1 MASEIIVNTIKAPTT
16 GANANKVIIPSGVT
30 LDASA
35 GTLRP
40 SAGAV
45 VQVQSFNTTTPTTFS
60 SVAAY
65 TNALSGSITTQ
76 YANSIIVVQ
85 GVVPWYSNNPN
96 GGIWTNSAYVQL
108 QEGSTTVTGFEH
120 PGPQTSMEFAM
131 CVPFQ
136 YTSTQKSV
144 GTYTYTVQIRPTTA
158 GDTFYLHRQTN
169 GPHSATRMTLM
180 EIAQ

>member
-45 VQVQSFNTTTPTTFS
+45 VQMTHSTTAGNASGANSSTFVDTGVSVSITPKYATSKILVIVHQVMAVGTDQGHTRVDFRCIESGGTEIYRMDYHGQDGSSNLTQRNFS
-60 SVAAY
+60 GSGVFQCSS
-65 TNALSGSITTQ
+65 TNALTFKTQAQKATTTEGTWNPLWYVDSIHTIQ
-76 YANSIIVVQ
+76 A
-85 GVVPWYSNNPN
+85 
-96 GGIWTNSAYVQL
+96 L
-108 QEGSTTVTGFEH
+108 
-120 PGPQTSMEFAM
+120 
-131 CVPFQ
+131 
-136 YTSTQKSV
+136 
-144 GTYTYTVQIRPTTA
+144 
-158 GDTFYLHRQTN
+158 
-169 GPHSATRMTLM
+169 